1 MPFCAYCGKPAD
13 AVSYQPCASC
23 GNPTNGATR
32 PVVKGGTNAAL
43 IIAVVVVVGFIVI
56 AIVGII
62 AAIAIPN
69 LITAQQRSK
78 QHRTMADVRSLA
90 TALEAYA
97 TDNNKYPD
105 VSSVA
110 DLGATLVP
118 KYIKVV
124 PTRDGWGHALRY
136 QCAKER
142 SVCTHY
148 IIASAGKD
156 GQFEHDD
163 LLAYRSAPP
172 GPVTNFDCDIV
183 FADGSFLEYP
193 QGFQRQ

>member
-1 MPFCAYCGKPAD
+1 MPFCAYCGTPVD
-13 AVSYQPCASC
+13 AVSYKPCASC

-32 PVVKGGTNAAL
+32 SVVKGGTNAAA
-43 IIAVVVVVGFIVI
+43 IIAVVVVVGIIAI
-56 AIVGII
+56 AIVGIL

-69 LITAQQRSK
+69 LLTAMQHSK
-78 QHRTMADVRSLA
+78 QARTMADLRTLA

-105 VSSVA
+105 VTSVD
-110 DLGATLVP
+110 DLAATLVP

-124 PTRDGWGHALRY
+124 PTRDGWGHVIRY
-136 QCAKER
+136 ECVKER

-148 IIASAGKD
+148 IIASGGKD

-163 LLAYRSAPP
+163 LIAYRSAPP

-183 FADGSFLEYP
+183 FADGAFLEYP
-193 QGFQRQ
+193 QRFQRQ